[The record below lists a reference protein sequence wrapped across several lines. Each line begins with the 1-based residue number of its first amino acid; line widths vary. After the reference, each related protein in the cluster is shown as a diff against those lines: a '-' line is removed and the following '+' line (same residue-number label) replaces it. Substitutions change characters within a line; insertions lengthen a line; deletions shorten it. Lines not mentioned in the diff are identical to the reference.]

1 MRWLLVGLLLLT
13 PLTAGAQEVAEDVIA
28 RARALLRDD
37 DVSAADEALTYGLTQ
52 WPEHHDLLV
61 LAGWTATWTG
71 RAPLGVRL
79 FARAREQAPDSLDAW
94 DGLAYAYAAMGSLR
108 KSREALERAQALDGN
123 EETRNERA
131 LRIRWVSGDIA
142 GSQVEARRLEKTQG
156 ASEITEAITVTPLG
170 FAGRVYSSIAFRQ
183 EAPLARI
190 GGEVRIQPH
199 GLLRVSLFHELSTW
213 LGDREVQLGG
223 AVQLR
228 TPKGFSFVLHGAGG
242 VPGLREARGTVGVG
256 FGWRFLK
263 LVEMETGW
271 TFRAWGGGTTL
282 HMIRLGALLDLASGT
297 DIGAGFVFG
306 LVRPAADGLVRVVPG
321 GRITVSQLVWDPIS
335 IEGGYSIGTEVIVHP
350 VTFSESTLLTHELRL
365 GMRVELTARLGFS
378 AGYMLQAW
386 SGRAPFHGMNG
397 EFRALW

>member
-1 MRWLLVGLLLLT
+1 MRGVRLALLLALTLLTLT
-13 PLTAGAQEVAEDVIA
+13 PLAVSAQEIAEDVIA

-37 DVSAADEALTYGLTQ
+37 DVAAADEALSYGLTQ

-71 RAPLGVRL
+71 QAPRGVTL
-79 FARAREQAPDSLDAW
+79 FDRARAQAPDSLDAW

-108 KSREALERAQALDGN
+108 KSREALDRAQQLDGD
-123 EETRNERA
+123 EETRKERA

-142 GSQVEARRLEKTQG
+142 GSQVEARRLEKEQG
-156 ASEITEAITVTPLG
+156 PSEITEAITVTPMG
-170 FAGRVYSSIAFRQ
+170 FAGRVWSSLAFRQ
-183 EAPLARI
+183 EAPLGRLGA
-190 GGEVRIQPH
+190 ELRIQPH
-199 GLLRVSLFHELSTW
+199 GLFRLSLFHELSTW

-242 VPGLREARGTVGVG
+242 VPGLREARGTVGLG

-263 LVEMETGW
+263 LVEMEAGW

-282 HMIRLGALLDLASGT
+282 HMVRIGALLDLASGT
-297 DIGAGFVFG
+297 DIGAAFVLG

-321 GRITVSQLVWDPIS
+321 GRITVRQMVRDPNAI
-335 IEGGYSIGTEVIVHP
+335 
-350 VTFSESTLLTHELRL
+350 
-365 GMRVELTARLGFS
+365 
-378 AGYMLQAW
+378 
-386 SGRAPFHGMNG
+386 
-397 EFRALW
+397 